1 MKDGKHHHSMWS
13 TVNLKR
19 RLGKKIE
26 DCAVKIKSSI
36 REKYTV
42 VIVGVCALKQTF
54 PVLYYSLYLVYIQRD
69 FIPVQLA
76 CMCVFVYICVFY

>member
-1 MKDGKHHHSMWS
+1 MEDANTTTACRALLIWREDWK
-13 TVNLKR
+13 
-19 RLGKKIE
+19 KKIE

-42 VIVGVCALKQTF
+42 VIVDVCALKQIF
-54 PVLYYSLYLVYIQRD
+54 PILYYSLYLVYIQRD

-76 CMCVFVYICVFY
+76 CMCVFVYVCVFY